1 MKNRGG
7 QEPGHTVYVG
17 NLPSAITQEALVSML
32 SQVGQVRQFRLMTD
46 RQTGR
51 HRGYGFC
58 EYYHQASVHAA
69 IKRINGQEL
78 QGRRL
83 KVAALGGIYEP
94 GKRDEGPERSQRPD
108 KAQRPEGPHR
118 PDHQAPS
125 SQAAAKRARP
135 SSSDTEH
142 EPPQAR
148 PRLMPPP
155 PPRLPS
161 QAVARPPRHKQ
172 RQTEAVKVLNLFN
185 TDEYTIHLAE
195 HSPSNLLHIWLQRE
209 QDTCLFSVRLVGD
222 VDHPHQ
228 HVGIGLAD
236 LLSHSLWAKISYDHK
251 DDMQTCDWTAGGAVH
266 VVVPVTTSPAAVRK
280 VVQALYSGKIHLGDD
295 AEEILLLASAM
306 QVEAVTD
313 ACIPFLLQPDQLSAQ
328 QLVELYQTCYLT
340 KPETQKQALQL
351 LVNMP
356 WTDEVYA
363 ALCKVFVDLVQQ
375 PELCKELLLSEGCG
389 NMCGMQVCDLL
400 TACGL
405 SASDSLL
412 PELLQFSTFESCEMR
427 CLSSMVQA
435 DVKAASRELLEA
447 CVMHRDGRAWL
458 RLNRTTEARATS
470 RCTSLISSSSTR
482 KEQVVRRFHM
492 LDGCHNVFELT
503 IPSRD
508 SDKPC
513 ILTLQE
519 AKIGD
524 NIQRAGLYLLHHKAP
539 FVKPLMS
546 VAVNAH
552 TTKVLL
558 PKALLLFL
566 GGTDTPRVERN
577 MAEWLTLLDRLDIPD
592 GAVTGLSAS
601 DKPVLKGKLLQLP
614 AADRPL
620 FFDGPP
626 LEILKTLRT
635 LLPDAPSGVSAPID
649 RFGGRGQDGQT
660 SVLNSLVDSVKTIAE
675 MVLRIQATTSETFD
689 NIFAPNISELSQRTN
704 LVTKTCTTAYNA
716 ENRPKDQLWC
726 MVLGRYLE
734 EDLVKASHIYKRR
747 WPVTYAVH
755 ILDPW
760 VLR

>member
-1 MKNRGG
+1 MKIRSG

-17 NLPSAITQEALVSML
+17 NLPFAITQDAVESIL
-32 SQVGQVRQFRLMTD
+32 SQAGQVRQFRLMTD

-51 HRGYGFC
+51 HRGFGFC
-58 EYYHQASVHAA
+58 EYHHQAAVHAA

-83 KVAALGGIYEP
+83 KVAALGDSDEP
-94 GKRDEGPERSQRPD
+94 GKLDDRTERSQRPD
-108 KAQRPEGPHR
+108 RAQR
-118 PDHQAPS
+118 PDHQAS
-125 SQAAAKRARP
+125 TSQAAPKRARP

-142 EPPQAR
+142 QPPQAR
-148 PRLMPPP
+148 ARLMPPP
-155 PPRLPS
+155 PPRPS
-161 QAVARPPRHKQ
+161 SKALAHMPRHKQ
-172 RQTEAVKVLNLFN
+172 HQTEALKVLNLYN

-222 VDHPHQ
+222 VDQPDQ

-251 DDMQTCDWTAGGAVH
+251 DDMQTCGWTARGAVH
-266 VVVPVTTSPAAVRK
+266 VVVPVTSSPAAVRK

-295 AEEILLLASAM
+295 AEDILLLASAM
-306 QVEAVTD
+306 QIEAVTE
-313 ACIPFLLQPDQLSAQ
+313 ACIQFLLQPDQLSAQ
-328 QLVELYQTCYLT
+328 QLVALYETCYLT
-340 KPETQKQALQL
+340 TLETQKQALQL

-356 WTDEVYA
+356 WTDTVYA
-363 ALCKVFVDLVQQ
+363 ALCEVFTALVQQ
-375 PELCKELLLSEGCG
+375 PELCRELLLSEGCG

-458 RLNRTTEARATS
+458 RLNRTTKARATS

-492 LDGCHNVFELT
+492 LDGCHTVFELT

-508 SDKPC
+508 SDQPC
-513 ILTLQE
+513 TLTLQD
-519 AKIGD
+519 AKIGN

-552 TTKVLL
+552 TVKVVL
-558 PKALLLFL
+558 PVTGRQL
-566 GGTDTPRVERN
+566 GDAVRDSCLVNLGLYIQHVQE
-577 MAEWLTLLDRLDIPD
+577 MAE
-592 GAVTGLSAS
+592 
-601 DKPVLKGKLLQLP
+601 
-614 AADRPL
+614 
-620 FFDGPP
+620 
-626 LEILKTLRT
+626 
-635 LLPDAPSGVSAPID
+635 
-649 RFGGRGQDGQT
+649 
-660 SVLNSLVDSVKTIAE
+660 N
-675 MVLRIQATTSETFD
+675 
-689 NIFAPNISELSQRTN
+689 
-704 LVTKTCTTAYNA
+704 
-716 ENRPKDQLWC
+716 
-726 MVLGRYLE
+726 
-734 EDLVKASHIYKRR
+734 
-747 WPVTYAVH
+747 
-755 ILDPW
+755 
-760 VLR
+760 